1 MANTIIHPKPAH
13 LAGDSSKFHSKLVGG
28 KAKKMKKS
36 MKKTMK
42 GKKGKK
48 PMRKTMKKK
57 TGGSCSKRILK
68 KLGLKVGTSYKDCLR
83 ERLKTISDDFHKII
97 VDSLKEKKNKNWW
110 MRKLREQY
118 GNEYNS
124 DTTCTK
130 FSFGKS
136 TMHKFYD
143 NNIGKYKNT
152 IKDMKEINDL
162 RNELQNIQ
170 NQLPNN
176 TEKNIKIEQPDKYD
190 KGKENLIENLK
201 EEFED
206 MNIRSNYEE
215 QIIAKLQDF
224 CTGYDI

>member
-36 MKKTMK
+36 MKKAMK

-57 TGGSCSKRILK
+57 TGGYCSKRILK

-97 VDSLKEKKNKNWW
+97 VDSLNEEKNKNWW
-110 MRKLREQY
+110 MQKLREQY
-118 GNEYNS
+118 GNGYNS

-143 NNIGKYKNT
+143 CNIKDYANT
-152 IKDMKEINDL
+152 INEVCNLRKEFEKIEREYNAKKK
-162 RNELQNIQ
+162 
-170 NQLPNN
+170 NN
-176 TEKNIKIEQPDKYD
+176 IEQPDKYD
-190 KGKENLIENLK
+190 KGKEILIENLK
-201 EEFED
+201 KEFKD

-224 CTGYDI
+224 CIGYDI